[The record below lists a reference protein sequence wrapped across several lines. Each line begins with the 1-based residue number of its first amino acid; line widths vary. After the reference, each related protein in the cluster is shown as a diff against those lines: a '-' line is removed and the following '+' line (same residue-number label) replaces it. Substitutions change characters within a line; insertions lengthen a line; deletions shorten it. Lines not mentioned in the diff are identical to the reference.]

1 MKRENFNKSSQ
12 HRYSFIQEGFAPRMK
27 ITALIDNQ
35 RIANIR
41 YLHKENGLSLHIQYG
56 GTQILLDTG
65 LTGSFRQNAER
76 LGIGIRDIDFVV
88 ISHHHFDHGGGL
100 IPFLEENSKA
110 KVLIRGSELTDCYIR
125 ILGIFKKYVGLDKS
139 KFNSYTERLEFI
151 DGFNEII
158 PGVYILTEAKNMH
171 PRPKGNR
178 FLLVNKG
185 GYYKPDCFDHEL
197 CLVVRD
203 GGNLVIFTG
212 CSHRGVLNI
221 LDAVLDQFREISI
234 SALFGGFHLMGL
246 PFLNL
251 SAESQMSV
259 GNLAYELLAYPIA
272 RIYTGHCTGERAYR
286 IMKKILTGKLEY
298 FSAGSVAEI

>member
-1 MKRENFNKSSQ
+1 
-12 HRYSFIQEGFAPRMK
+12 MK
-27 ITALIDNQ
+27 ITALIDN
-35 RIANIR
+35 RRMANKR
-41 YLHKENGLSLHIQYG
+41 CLHIENGLSLHIQYG

-76 LGIGIRDIDFVV
+76 LGICIRDIDFVV

-100 IPFLEENSKA
+100 IPFLEENNKA
-110 KVLIRGSELTDCYIR
+110 KVFLRGTKLTDCYLR
-125 ILGIFKKYVGLDKS
+125 MLGIFQKYVGVDKS

-151 DGFNEII
+151 DGFREII

-171 PRPKGNR
+171 PQPKGNR
-178 FLLVNKG
+178 FLLVNNG
-185 GYYKPDCFDHEL
+185 GCYKLDRFDHEL
-197 CLVVRD
+197 CLAIRD
-203 GGNLVIFTG
+203 GSYLVIFTG

-221 LDAVLDQFREISI
+221 LDAVLDQFKKNSI
-234 SALFGGFHLMGL
+234 GALFGGFHLMGL

-251 SAESQMSV
+251 NAESQKSV
-259 GNLAYELLAYPIA
+259 SNLAYELLTYPIA